1 MEEYE
6 IKEKV
11 GKGSYSDVHRSIC
24 RCKEKEFA
32 VKMIHKQR
40 KNSQFNSRI
49 KVEIEALTTLQH
61 KNILSAIEYFET
73 EEDVN
78 IIMPLCDEDLLHFLH
93 KRGKLSEA
101 EAKDIMLQLV
111 SAMCYAWKKGFC
123 HRDIKLENIL
133 MIGEQQVFIGDWGL
147 AAKIKSHNDILNDV
161 VGSLPTQCP
170 QIILE
175 QPYKGPAADI
185 WSLGVVLY
193 ALVTGKLPFIGD
205 GDFELMQNIVRGNY
219 TLPGDISSDLRSLL
233 ARMLENE
240 EKDRITISEL
250 QNHPWLK
257 EKKKRVLHEMSK
269 LDSKKEET
277 TLNW

>member
-1 MEEYE
+1 
-6 IKEKV
+6 
-11 GKGSYSDVHRSIC
+11 
-24 RCKEKEFA
+24 
-32 VKMIHKQR
+32 
-40 KNSQFNSRI
+40 
-49 KVEIEALTTLQH
+49 
-61 KNILSAIEYFET
+61 
-73 EEDVN
+73 
-78 IIMPLCDEDLLHFLH
+78 MPLCDEDLLHFLH

-269 LDSKKEET
+269 LDSKKKKRLSIGSIMDLFRSSKRDMT
-277 TLNW
+277 SHS